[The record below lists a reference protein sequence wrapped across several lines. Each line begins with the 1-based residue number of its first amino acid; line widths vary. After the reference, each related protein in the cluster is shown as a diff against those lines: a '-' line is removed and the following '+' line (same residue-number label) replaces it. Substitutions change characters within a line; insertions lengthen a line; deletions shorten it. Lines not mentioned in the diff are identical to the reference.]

1 MNSQHEIQGIGVQV
15 LTSAEMTLLV
25 LKDSRLLHNMLRVL
39 QIHMQKLAIEPR
51 DRISYFECLM
61 IIIDIKYMARPE
73 CLQYSI

>member
-25 LKDSRLLHNMLRVL
+25 LKDPRLLNNMLATL
-39 QIHMQKLAIEPR
+39 KTHMQKLAFDPR
-51 DRISYFECLM
+51 DRVSYFESLM

-73 CLQYSI
+73 CL